1 MSEPFLYGDVV
12 ISLPLVN
19 ALECV
24 HKSCIFPSSRTFYPN
39 GRMCV
44 QSVDVASLSKYDEG
58 TIKQQFN
65 CSGNRNKLR
74 EEFSKMKKTYQIEV
88 DCANCANLMEDA
100 ARKTSGVQN
109 ATVNFMTQKMIVEFA
124 EGQEPAS
131 VMSAVQKACK
141 KVEPDCEIFL

>member
-1 MSEPFLYGDVV
+1 MARKTPGDATPKIICEIEKVLTWSCASMSEPFLYGDVV

-24 HKSCIFPSSRTFYPN
+24 HKSCIFPSSRTFCPN

-44 QSVDVASLSKYDEG
+44 QSVDEASLSKYDEG

-74 EEFSKMKKTYQIEV
+74 EEFSKMKKTYKIEV

-100 ARKTSGVQN
+100 ARKRSEERRVG
-109 ATVNFMTQKMIVEFA
+109 KECRSRWS
-124 EGQEPAS
+124 PYH
-131 VMSAVQKACK
+131 
-141 KVEPDCEIFL
+141 